1 MALIGLSFNNAMHA
15 ACSRGVLNGSRV
27 AVAKKRPEQGES
39 IQQPLAAH
47 LCGICGDV
55 ALNLLETS

>member
-27 AVAKKRPEQGES
+27 AAAKKGQSSES
-39 IQQPLAAH
+39 HANNRWQRI
-47 LCGICGDV
+47 GSVFV
-55 ALNLLETS
+55 ALLTRNLFATS